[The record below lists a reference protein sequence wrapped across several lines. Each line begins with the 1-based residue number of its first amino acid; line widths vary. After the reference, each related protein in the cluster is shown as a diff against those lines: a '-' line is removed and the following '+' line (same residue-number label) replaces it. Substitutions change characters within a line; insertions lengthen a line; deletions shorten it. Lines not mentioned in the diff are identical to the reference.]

1 MSRRLPTARPSSPHA
16 ALFVVGFAAF
26 LLLGLIQAG
35 YGPAF
40 PRFEARFGVSTA
52 TVAGIS
58 SAHFFGSAMGPLLLA
73 ALLTRFALRTSVM
86 IGSAAF
92 ALGVLGLVGLG
103 FTAAPSW
110 TFMLAAALLTG
121 LGFGAL
127 SGGFNAA
134 FATLGAGPSS
144 LVNAMFGIGSVA
156 APLLALGLGAYPGP
170 FVLVALLAVALT
182 VSLRSVRVWPAQPA
196 DLAQGRVPLG
206 QVGVFGLLFFSY
218 VGIEAGL
225 GSWATTHLS
234 RIGNPHPEAITSLYW
249 LALTAGRLGFA
260 AIAVRFQPLRVVL
273 TCAALALIGSLL
285 IAVPALAALGYVVV
299 GLGIAPIFSTLLA
312 WFTARFPVRAAP
324 LMLTAGSLGGAV
336 MPALIGV
343 LVARFGVQAVPL
355 TVAAD
360 AVLLGLLLVLVR
372 FKLRA

>member
-1 MSRRLPTARPSSPHA
+1 MSRLSPAARLSSPHA
-16 ALFVVGFAAF
+16 ALFVVGFSAF

-40 PRFEARFGVSTA
+40 PSFEARFGVSTA

-58 SAHFFGSAMGPLLLA
+58 SAHFFGSALGPLLLA

-92 ALGVLGLVGLG
+92 ALGVLGLIAAGLLGVGWPL
-103 FTAAPSW
+103 
-110 TFMLAAALLTG
+110 MLTAALLTG

-170 FVLVALLAVALT
+170 FVLVALLAALLT
-182 VSLRSVRVWPAQPA
+182 ASLRSVRIWPAQPA
-196 DLAQGRVPLG
+196 ELAQGRVPVG
-206 QVGVFGLLFFSY
+206 QVARFGLLFFAY

-225 GSWATTHLS
+225 GSWATVHLS
-234 RIGNPHPEAITSLYW
+234 RIGNPHPEAVTSLYW

-260 AIAVRFQPLRVVL
+260 AIAARFQPFRVVL
-273 TCAALALIGSLL
+273 IRAALALIGSLL
-285 IAVPALAALGYVVV
+285 IAVPVLAALGYVVV
-299 GLGIAPIFSTLLA
+299 GLGVAPVFSTLLA

-343 LVARFGVQAVPL
+343 LVARFGVQAVAL

-360 AVLLGLLLVLVR
+360 AVLLGLLVVWVR
-372 FKLRA
+372 LKLRD